1 MSYQPMAPPP
11 PPAPATTTTGPVVPT
26 KIRPS
31 AAWYWIGGV
40 LIAAGII
47 GALVI
52 LGIWAARASDAV
64 DNFAR
69 MKIVP
74 GADQQGQG
82 FNFARAGTY
91 TLYYEYRS
99 EVDGEKIRN
108 PEHDPPRQLQVTVR
122 DDANG
127 TEVPVR
133 SYDKD
138 FAFSVNDKLG
148 PAFAR
153 VDIPA
158 PGTYTLGVTSD
169 AASPFVI
176 AIGKGVLQSIWP
188 WWLLGAIAAF
198 LVGVGLGLAAI
209 ITTAVKR
216 GRRKREQRRA
226 LAAASGYGTG
236 YPGNY
241 APVPA
246 AGPSWTSPPASPP
259 GWDSPGTSDTP
270 PSSPVPPDTAPPRPT
285 PPGSPTPSPAPAP
298 GTDDPWGP
306 PRR

>member
-1 MSYQPMAPPP
+1 V
-11 PPAPATTTTGPVVPT
+11 TTTTPAVPT

-31 AAWYWIGGV
+31 VAWYWIGGL
-40 LIAAGII
+40 LIAAGVI

-69 MKIVP
+69 MKVSP
-74 GADQQGQG
+74 GASEQGQG

-99 EVDGEKIRN
+99 KVDGEKIVN
-108 PEHDPPRQLQVTVR
+108 SDHDPPSQLQVVVTDAQGNDVAVR
-122 DDANG
+122 
-127 TEVPVR
+127 P
-133 SYDKD
+133 YDKD

-153 VDIPA
+153 VTIPA
-158 PGTYTLGVTSD
+158 PGLYTVTVDSN
-169 AASPFVI
+169 ASSPFVV

-198 LVGVGLGLAAI
+198 VVGVGLGLASI
-209 ITTAVKR
+209 ISTAVRR

-226 LAAASGYGTG
+226 LAATTGFGYG
-236 YPGNY
+236 
-241 APVPA
+241 VPA
-246 AGPSWTSPPASPP
+246 TYPAAY
-259 GWDSPGTSDTP
+259 T
-270 PSSPVPPDTAPPRPT
+270 
-285 PPGSPTPSPAPAP
+285 PAPAP
-298 GTDDPWGP
+298 VSEPSWTPPPSGAPPASAPGWDEPGTPPPAPSPSPPSTGDDPWAP
-306 PRR
+306 PRG

>member
-1 MSYQPMAPPP
+1 MSYEPMAPPP
-11 PPAPATTTTGPVVPT
+11 PPAAATTTGPVVPT

-40 LIAAGII
+40 LIAAGVI

-69 MKIVP
+69 MKVVP

-99 EVDGEKIRN
+99 SVDGEKIRN
-108 PEHDPPRQLQVTVR
+108 PDHDPPRQLQVTVTNE
-122 DDANG
+122 ANG

-158 PGTYTLGVTSD
+158 PGTYTLGVTSG
-169 AASPFVI
+169 ATSPFVV

-198 LVGVGLGLAAI
+198 VVGVGLGLAAI

-226 LAAASGYGTG
+226 LAAASGYGTR
-236 YPGNY
+236 YPGTY

-246 AGPSWTSPPASPP
+246 GGPSWTSPPATTPGWGSPGTPDTPPTNPTPPASPTPKPAPPTSPP
-259 GWDSPGTSDTP
+259 GS
-270 PSSPVPPDTAPPRPT
+270 
-285 PPGSPTPSPAPAP
+285 
-298 GTDDPWGP
+298 DDPWGP